1 MWHHG
6 YGSASWLWM
15 AGMMTLMSVVTA
27 VVIIAI
33 VRGAR
38 RGHGSVGAANGARRA
53 LDERYARGE
62 IGHDEYEERRRRLAA
77 AAPTPRNADPR
88 P

>member
-1 MWHHG
+1 MWHYG

-33 VRGAR
+33 VRAAR
-38 RGHGSVGAANGARRA
+38 RGDGGAGAADGARRA

-62 IGHDEYEERRRRLAA
+62 IGHDEYEEHRRRLTAA
-77 AAPTPRNADPR
+77 EPTPRNNPR
-88 P
+88 S

>member
-1 MWHHG
+1 MWHYG

-15 AGMMTLMSVVTA
+15 AGMMTLMSVLTA
-27 VVIIAI
+27 FVIIAI
-33 VRGAR
+33 VRATRSSDG
-38 RGHGSVGAANGARRA
+38 GVGAADRARRT

-62 IGHDEYEERRRRLAA
+62 LGHDEYEERRRRLTATE
-77 AAPTPRNADPR
+77 PTRRDPNPR